1 MELNKDIDQFDI
13 PLAKR
18 TYLNNPN
25 STLLKKLLIFSP
37 FLLLIFSVAALQFIR
52 NLKLIPLYNL
62 KFQVERNHDA
72 RILGHLPYNETPK
85 EKLVL
90 IEPNIEVHMD
100 MRDSLLKMREE
111 AKNDGIYLVF
121 LSGFR
126 SINLQKDI
134 FYSLKSI
141 RNQEAAE
148 RARVSA
154 PPGYSEHSTGFAID
168 IGDAT
173 QRETDFETDFEN
185 TDAFRWLIK
194 NAAKFHFKLSFNKD
208 NKYIDYEPWH
218 WRYEGS
224 IEALKVFESTNRK
237 L

>member
-1 MELNKDIDQFDI
+1 LKINKDINQFDI
-13 PLAKR
+13 PFAKR
-18 TYLNNPN
+18 TYLDNHN
-25 STLLKKLLIFSP
+25 SILLKKLLIFSP
-37 FLLLIFSVAALQFIR
+37 FLLLTFSIVALRFIR
-52 NLKLIPLYNL
+52 NVELIPLNNL

-111 AKNDGIYLVF
+111 AKKDGIYLVL
-121 LSGFR
+121 LSGYR
-126 SINLQKDI
+126 SINLQNEI

-224 IEALKVFESTNRK
+224 IEALEVFESSNRK

>member
-1 MELNKDIDQFDI
+1 LELNKDIDQFDI

-37 FLLLIFSVAALQFIR
+37 FFFLIFSVTALRFIR
-52 NLKLIPLYNL
+52 NVELIPLNNL

-90 IEPNIEVHMD
+90 IEPNIEVHID

-111 AKNDGIYLVF
+111 AKKDGIYLVF
-121 LSGFR
+121 LSGYR
-126 SINLQKDI
+126 SINLQDDI

-185 TDAFRWLIK
+185 TDAFRWLLK

-224 IEALKVFESTNRK
+224 IEALKVFESSNRK

>member
-37 FLLLIFSVAALQFIR
+37 FLFLIFSVAALRLTKNTEIGALD
-52 NLKLIPLYNL
+52 NLN
-62 KFQVERNHDA
+62 FQDQINHDH
-72 RILGHLPYNETPK
+72 RILGHLPYAEIPE

-90 IEPNIEVHMD
+90 IEPNIKVHID
-100 MRDSLLKMREE
+100 MRDSLLEMRDE
-111 AKNDGIYLVF
+111 AKKNGIYLVF

-126 SINLQKDI
+126 STNLQNEI
-134 FYSLKSI
+134 FYSLKSL

-168 IGDAT
+168 I
-173 QRETDFETDFEN
+173 
-185 TDAFRWLIK
+185 
-194 NAAKFHFKLSFNKD
+194 AKRSYF
-208 NKYIDYEPWH
+208 YIC
-218 WRYEGS
+218 
-224 IEALKVFESTNRK
+224 N
-237 L
+237 

>member
-1 MELNKDIDQFDI
+1 LELNKDIDQFDI

-18 TYLNNPN
+18 TYLNNQN
-25 STLLKKLLIFSP
+25 STLLRKLLIFSP
-37 FLLLIFSVAALQFIR
+37 ILLLIFSVAALRFIR
-52 NLKLIPLYNL
+52 NVELIPLNNL
-62 KFQVERNHDA
+62 KFQVERNHNA

-100 MRDSLLKMREE
+100 MRNSLLKMREE
-111 AKNDGIYLVF
+111 AKKDGIYLVF

-126 SINLQKDI
+126 SINLQNDI

-185 TDAFRWLIK
+185 TDAFRWLLR

-224 IEALKVFESTNRK
+224 IEALKVFESSNRK